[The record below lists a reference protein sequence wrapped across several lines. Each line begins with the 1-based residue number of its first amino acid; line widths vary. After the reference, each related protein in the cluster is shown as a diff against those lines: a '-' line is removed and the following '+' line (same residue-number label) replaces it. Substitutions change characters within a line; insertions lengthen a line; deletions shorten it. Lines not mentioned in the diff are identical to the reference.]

1 MGLVTSVGETTE
13 DTWEALLAGRSG
25 ARPIE
30 RFDPTDF
37 NVRFACEVKEF
48 DPTQYMERKEARRAD
63 LFAQFGVAAAD
74 LAVREAGWDLSRP
87 AGERTGVLI
96 GSGIGGIQTFEDQC
110 KVYLEKGPNRV
121 SPFFVPMFIPD
132 MASGLV
138 SIRLGATG
146 PNYCTVSACASSAHA
161 VGESFRLIELGKA
174 DAMVTGGAE
183 APITALAVAG
193 FGNMKALSTRNDE
206 PEKASRP
213 FDKGRDGFVLGDGAG
228 VIVLESLD
236 HARNRGAKILAEVV
250 GYGMS
255 ADAHHMTQPAP
266 GGEGAMRA
274 IRECLADRGIDKT
287 EIGYINAHGTSTP
300 LGDIAEVR
308 AVKEVFGEHARNL
321 VMGSTKSMTG
331 HLLGAAGGVA
341 AKYLSREDARV
352 AAFIGAGV
360 QAKLLQVPPQPIG
373 VPREIQHR
381 RAEEQGQLLVG
392 HAHGL
397 QFEQAGQVA
406 DIDGAPGPQGR
417 RVGALQKE
425 E

>member
-1 MGLVTSVGETTE
+1 LKRRVVVTGMGLITSVGESTE

-37 NVRFACEVKEF
+37 SVRFACEVKGF
-48 DPTQYMERKEARRAD
+48 DPTDYMDRKEARRAD
-63 LFAQFGVAAAD
+63 LFAQFGVAAAE
-74 LAVREAGWDLSRP
+74 LAVRDAGWDLSRP

-96 GSGIGGIQTFEDQC
+96 GSGIGGIQTFEEQC
-110 KVYLEKGPNRV
+110 KAFLDKGPDRV

-138 SIRLGATG
+138 SIRLGAKG

-161 VGESFRLIELGKA
+161 VGESFRLIESGKA

-183 APITALAVAG
+183 APITGLAVAG
-193 FGNMKALSTRNDE
+193 FSNMKALSTRNDE

-213 FDKGRDGFVLGDGAG
+213 FDQGRDGFVLGDGAG
-228 VIVLESLD
+228 VIILESLD
-236 HARNRGAKILAEVV
+236 RARERGANILAEVV

-274 IRECLADRGIDKT
+274 MRECLDDRSIDMT

-300 LGDIAEVR
+300 LGDIAEVK

-321 VMGSTKSMTG
+321 VVGSTKSMTG
-331 HLLGAAGGVA
+331 HLLGAAGGVEFGVCVKMVQTGTIPPTINQDDPDPECDLDCA
-341 AKYLSREDARV
+341 ANTKVERDVEVALSNSFGFGGHNVSLAVRRYRE
-352 AAFIGAGV
+352 
-360 QAKLLQVPPQPIG
+360 
-373 VPREIQHR
+373 
-381 RAEEQGQLLVG
+381 
-392 HAHGL
+392 
-397 QFEQAGQVA
+397 
-406 DIDGAPGPQGR
+406 
-417 RVGALQKE
+417 
-425 E
+425 